1 MDRIATGTMIAA
13 TALLLTS
20 GLGTDVMAREPVKPP
35 APAASTLPQPAP
47 PLRSGRILSLLLT
60 LEALHQAPALLD
72 TGKL

>member
-13 TALLLTS
+13 TALLLTG

-35 APAASTLPQPAP
+35 APATTLPQSAP

-60 LEALHQAPALLD
+60 LEALHQSPALLD